1 MEKLA
6 IFLNKSLKINLLKIK
21 NILKLETIVVIQR
34 NVEVQH
40 IAYVI

>member
-6 IFLNKSLKINLLKIK
+6 VFLNKSLKINLLKIK
-21 NILKLETIVVIQR
+21 NILKLGTIVVIQR

>member
-21 NILKLETIVVIQR
+21 NILKLGTIAVIQR